1 MRFRRPRTLLGL
13 TLVALGLVTL
23 PLLIGAGNAML
34 NLNSLMAESRI
45 AVRASEDSAGVNQQ
59 IERAL
64 TNMLR
69 YAQQYFALERDPERR
84 EFYDA
89 QATFLA
95 EGLSALALLEHPAT
109 VDAEIA
115 QMRTELGVVDRLLA
129 DPSST
134 QALVEQ
140 VIAEIVTLAN
150 SIDTSMRSAMAS
162 RMDGLA
168 QDVRAAQRSLLWQ
181 AAALIPGTLILVLFF
196 ILLVGRPMRQIDR
209 AIRELG
215 KGDYSKPIA
224 VSGPADIETLGRQ
237 LEWLRHRLAES
248 TEEKNKFLRHMSHE
262 LKTPLANIREGTE
275 LLLDGSVGALDRQ
288 QQEVTDILRENSVK
302 LQRLIENLLTFSAW
316 QAKTATLAI
325 SEFELKPLVFSVLS
339 QHRLVIASREVKLRL
354 EIAPIRVRADEGK
367 LRLVLENLL
376 SNALKFTPENGEIA
390 IRAAMEGSDLV
401 IDVADSGP
409 GVATEDAPRIFEAFY
424 QGRRPQG
431 GQVGGTGIG
440 LSVVHECVQAH
451 GGTVALVPQSARQ
464 SAGRGEA
471 SLRGARFV
479 VRLPLRRADD
489 RPKLVVSNA

>member
-1 MRFRRPRTLLGL
+1 VALRFRRPRTLLGL

-34 NLNSLMAESRI
+34 NLNDLMEQSRV
-45 AVRASEDSAGVNQQ
+45 AVRASEDWRTENQL

-64 TNMLR
+64 TNMRR
-69 YAQQYFALERDPERR
+69 YALQHISGLPQSLEFLEEQQTTLTES
-84 EFYDA
+84 
-89 QATFLA
+89 
-95 EGLSALALLEHPAT
+95 LSALARLEHPAT
-109 VDAEIA
+109 VDADIA
-115 QMRTELGVVDRLLA
+115 QLRTSLGVVDRILA
-129 DPSST
+129 DPAT
-134 QALVEQ
+134 TDTLVEQ
-140 VIAEIVTLAN
+140 QFAGMSTVAS
-150 SIDTSMRSAMAS
+150 SIEVSMEDAMAS
-162 RMDGLA
+162 RMEQIT

-181 AAALIPGTLILVLFF
+181 AAALIPGTLILVLLF

-215 KGDYSKPIA
+215 KGDYANPIA
-224 VSGPADIETLGRQ
+224 VSGPTDIETLGRQ

-288 QQEVTDILRENSVK
+288 QQEVTGILRENSVK

-339 QHRLVIASREVKLRL
+339 LHRLVISSREIKLHL
-354 EIAPIRVRADEGK
+354 EVAPIKVRADEGK
-367 LRLVLENLL
+367 IRLVLENLL
-376 SNALKFTPENGEIA
+376 SNALKFTPENGAIA

-401 IDVADSGP
+401 LEVADSGP
-409 GVATEDAPRIFEAFY
+409 GVAAEDAPRIFEAFY

-451 GGTVALVPQSARQ
+451 GGTVALVPQSARK
-464 SAGRGEA
+464 SARGEMA
-471 SLRGARFV
+471 LRGAHFV

>member
-13 TLVALGLVTL
+13 TLAALGIMTL

-34 NLNSLMAESRI
+34 NLNSLMEQSRN
-45 AVRASEDSAGVNQQ
+45 AVRDSEDSTAANEQ
-59 IERAL
+59 IARAL

-69 YAQQYFALERDPERR
+69 YARQYLALARDPERL
-84 EFYDA
+84 EFYEE
-89 QATFLA
+89 QETVLA
-95 EGLSALALLEHPAT
+95 DSLSAVARLEHPES
-109 VDAEIA
+109 VDADIA
-115 QMRTELGVVDRLLA
+115 RMRTAIGVVDRMLA
-129 DPSST
+129 DPSTTDELINQELDEMSR
-134 QALVEQ
+134 V
-140 VIAEIVTLAN
+140 AN
-150 SIDTSMRSAMAS
+150 SIVDGMRLAMAT
-162 RMDGLA
+162 RVQQID

-196 ILLVGRPMRQIDR
+196 LLLVGRPMRQIDR

-215 KGDYSKPIA
+215 KGDYSNPIA
-224 VSGPADIETLGRQ
+224 VSGPTDIETLGRQ

-288 QQEVTDILRENSVK
+288 QLEVTGILRENSVK

-325 SEFELKPLVFSVLS
+325 TEFELKPLVFSVLS
-339 QHRLVIASREVKLRL
+339 LHRLVISSREIKLRL
-354 EIAPIRVRADEGK
+354 EVAPIKVRADEGK
-367 LRLVLENLL
+367 IRLVLENLL
-376 SNALKFTPENGEIA
+376 SNALKFTPENGTIA

-401 IDVADSGP
+401 IEVADSGP

-431 GQVGGTGIG
+431 GPVGGTGIG

-451 GGTVALVPQSARQ
+451 GGTVALVPQSARH

-471 SLRGARFV
+471 ALRGAHFV
-479 VRLPLRRADD
+479 VRLPLRRAED